1 MDTTVAIHPDDQER
15 LHAWATDHGVADSA
29 TAIRVL
35 LDAAAPECPE
45 DPRYRAQVDAVAA
58 QWQHLIDAMRTEGVN
73 ADLQQ
78 TGGMCFAICW
88 DLAVDGSYAMLTASH
103 GPLSHCRADEPEH
116 GGYAVGVY
124 LAVDDDAETTT
135 FLLPG
140 CASSCEHD
148 DARAARYAVALARA
162 MFDAERPAIA

>member
-15 LHAWATDHGVADSA
+15 LHAWATDHGAADSA
-29 TAIRVL
+29 TAISIL
-35 LDAAAPECPE
+35 LDAAAPECRE

-58 QWQHLIDAMRTEGVN
+58 QWQHLIDALRTEGVD

-124 LAVDDDAETTT
+124 LAVDGDAETTT

-140 CASSCEHD
+140 CCPARDNE
-148 DARAARYAVALARA
+148 DARTARFAIALARA
-162 MFDAERPAIA
+162 MFDADRPQIA

>member
-1 MDTTVAIHPDDQER
+1 MNRTVTIHPDDQDR
-15 LHAWATDHGVADSA
+15 LHAWATDHGVADRA
-29 TAIRVL
+29 TAISML
-35 LDAAAPECPE
+35 LDAAGPDVPE
-45 DPRYRAQVDAVAA
+45 DPCYRAHVDEVAA
-58 QWQHLIDAMRTEGVN
+58 QWQHLIDALRAEGVN

-78 TGGMCFAICW
+78 TGGMCFAVCW
-88 DLAVDGSYAMLTASH
+88 DLAVDGSYAMLPASH
-103 GPLSHCRADEPEH
+103 GPLSHRRTDEPDC

-124 LAVDDDAETTT
+124 LAVDDDAEATT

-140 CASSCEHD
+140 CRPACEHD